1 MKSNRIKLTILV
13 LWGLLIISVNSF
25 AQQLTSTGYIDN
37 DIGKIVIMGN
47 ASITQDTLNGKVVY
61 ERNLGG
67 QQQVQKMVYDDIEFR
82 GTSPKQLYDDIKN
95 RSMVAK
101 SSFFTDSVAQL
112 KYALGEIVYSKGYTE
127 HNGIINRLFLY
138 GKLRLNG
145 LSSQD
150 VTGSGMFREL
160 ELENDS
166 GADVIR
172 DGGFHVSTRLELFR
186 GAFRNSD
193 ANNFIMSNNSEIVR
207 HVGAS
212 LAYEP
217 LFDNNVSVK
226 YLGTGAMTAGGEIP
240 SAPDVLQNWKIENTG
255 GVTLSKNTT
264 VNDTLYLGSNV
275 YTEPDDT
282 TRYILTHTSPENP
295 IFASL
300 STEIDGSFRRTFMH
314 YDSTK
319 MLFNNQLTFARF
331 SSILDANGLTSLQMR
346 IKPYTFPVQDG
357 GDDKVRR
364 LIDIEGWA
372 NDTTPVNSGIF
383 MEFGYGWRNKTGDT
397 VFDETNKLYIPDLV
411 LQRYT
416 QADGWVNNDY
426 SEVPDTNDFNWAFS
440 RTTRLGALGSFAIGL
455 PTGFQLTFLAK
466 IILEG
471 AYRLNAATMGFELNQ
486 KGLIPT
492 TPPDIYPYNLDP
504 LRQLTTVIEV
514 PDSVVDWI
522 VLEFRTSFNS
532 PERSYRTGFLR
543 YDGFIVDLDGI
554 SPILLSPSKGGID
567 SGGGD
572 YFVAVRHRNH
582 LAVITENPIG
592 IYPETIETVFD
603 FTKNANLLMGRA
615 NAMKPVGYTNNSVV
629 FAMVAGDNTANIRGR
644 GLLNDDDY
652 TDTWNTINL
661 EGYLLEDYNLGGI
674 ITTKDFNI
682 SWNNR
687 GKMSFTD

>member
-1 MKSNRIKLTILV
+1 
-13 LWGLLIISVNSF
+13 
-25 AQQLTSTGYIDN
+25 
-37 DIGKIVIMGN
+37 
-47 ASITQDTLNGKVVY
+47 VVY
-61 ERNLGG
+61 ERSLGG
-67 QQQVQKMVYDDIEFR
+67 EQQVPNLVYDDIEFR
-82 GTSPKQLYDDIKN
+82 GTAPKQLYDKS
-95 RSMVAK
+95 RPFVAK
-101 SSFFTDSVAQL
+101 SRFFTDSDAQL
-112 KYALGEIVYSKGYTE
+112 KYDADETIYSKGYTE

-138 GKLRLNG
+138 GKLKLNG
-145 LSSQD
+145 RSAQD
-150 VTGSGMFREL
+150 VTGKGMFREL
-160 ELENDS
+160 ELENNS
-166 GADVIR
+166 GADVIK
-172 DGGFHVSTRLELFR
+172 DGGFKVSTRLELFR

-193 ANNFIMSNNSEIVR
+193 ANNFTMSNNSEIVR

-212 LAYEP
+212 LSFEP

-226 YLGTGAMTAGGEIP
+226 YLGNGSMIAGGEIP
-240 SAPDVLQNWKIENTG
+240 SAPDILQNWKIENTG

-295 IFASL
+295 IFGSL
-300 STEIDGSFRRTFMH
+300 STEIDGSFRRTNLH

-319 MLFNNQLTFARF
+319 MVFNNQFTFARF
-331 SSILDANGLTSLQMR
+331 SNIMNANGLTSLQMR
-346 IKPYTFPVQDG
+346 IKPHTFPVQDS
-357 GDDKVRR
+357 GDKKVRR

-372 NDTTPVNSGIF
+372 NDTIPVNSGIF
-383 MEFGYGWRNKTGDT
+383 MEFGYGWRNKPGDT
-397 VFDETNKLYIPDLV
+397 LIDETNKLYIPDLV
-411 LQRYT
+411 LQRFT
-416 QADGWVNNDY
+416 SEDGWVNNDY

-440 RTTRLGALGSFAIGL
+440 RTTQLGALGSFAIGL

-466 IILEG
+466 VILEG
-471 AYRLNAATMGFELNQ
+471 AYRLNAGNMGTELNQ

-504 LRQLTTVIEV
+504 LRQLTVVDQV

-522 VLEFRTSFNS
+522 VLEFRPSFNS
-532 PERSYRTGFLR
+532 PDRSYRTGFLR

-582 LAVITENPIG
+582 LAIITENPIG
-592 IYPETIETVFD
+592 IYPETIESVFD
-603 FTKNANLLMGRA
+603 FTKNVNLLMGRA
-615 NAMKPVGYTNNSVV
+615 NAMKPVGYDNNSIIY
-629 FAMVAGDNTANIRGR
+629 AMVAGDNTANTS
-644 GLLNDDDY
+644 GLGLITEDDY

-661 EGYLLEDYNLGGI
+661 EGYLLEDFNMGGI
-674 ITTKDFNI
+674 ITTKDFNV

-687 GKMSFTD
+687 GKISFAD